1 MDFELK
7 EESLS
12 LKRPVDPAPFIPAD
26 EKERAE
32 RCEEI
37 FTIQA
42 MGLKKRMAHTG
53 CTHAVVGISGGLDST
68 LALLATVRAFDL
80 LKLPRKQI
88 LTVTMPCF
96 GTTDRTYTNAC
107 SLAKKLGTTL
117 REVNI
122 REAVAG
128 HF

>member
-1 MDFELK
+1 SNRFENGIIYADIDLERLVSDRRRMNTCRIENPREKYDYMDFELK

-53 CTHAVVGISGGLDST
+53 CTHAVVGIS
-68 LALLATVRAFDL
+68 
-80 LKLPRKQI
+80 
-88 LTVTMPCF
+88 
-96 GTTDRTYTNAC
+96 
-107 SLAKKLGTTL
+107 
-117 REVNI
+117 
-122 REAVAG
+122 
-128 HF
+128 